1 VPRASR
7 RLIVGLALALVGSA
21 AAYSAASARNLPN
34 IVFIMADDLGWGDIE
49 AYRPDG
55 RVPTPNLDR
64 LCRQG
69 MRFTDAHSPSTLCAP
84 ARYSAMTGNYPW
96 RGRGTWRYNARPQLQ
111 HGQATVAQALKAA
124 GYRTAFVGKLHLGGD
139 FFRKGSEDVYRGGD
153 WTVVDFGRKFGEG
166 PTAHGF
172 DHAYAVPDGIQGRLY
187 AFFEDDL
194 YAPLDPT
201 KAAMRPWAKGTYG
214 RSTIPK
220 DGYGDPSW
228 DSSRVGPILAGRVV
242 QIIDRYHREDLA
254 GGRRTPFFVYFATQA
269 VHRPHTPPDALAG
282 APIAGSSGLGARAD
296 MVHELDVQVGLIVR
310 ALEERG
316 LAEHTILIVTS
327 DNGAVPSREEVAA
340 GHDAVAGLRGRKGTI
355 WEGGHRVPFV
365 VKWGDGTGQ
374 GSVVVPGSVSTQLI
388 GVQDW
393 VATVY
398 ALIGRPVPPDQA
410 RDSVSFLPLLDGTA
424 DAETIGRTTMVVV
437 SAGKGGGMVPVGQ
450 RNMSAIRVQEWK
462 LILDAQERPVEL
474 YNLADNLGEDP
485 ARNLV
490 AVPEQAARVA
500 DMTERYH
507 EARRRPRTAPPFAAG
522 S

>member
-1 VPRASR
+1 LSKHR
-7 RLIVGLALALVGSA
+7 VGFVSILLVASA
-21 AAYSAASARNLPN
+21 AAHPAAHARELPN
-34 IVFIMADDLGWGDIE
+34 VVFILADDLGWGDIE

-69 MRFTDAHSPSTLCAP
+69 MRFTDAHSPSALCAP

-96 RGRGTWRYNARPQLQ
+96 RGRGTWRYNAQPQIRD
-111 HGQATVAQALKAA
+111 GQATVAQALRAA

-139 FFRKGSEDVYRGGD
+139 FFRKGSEDVYRGDD
-153 WTVVDFGRKFGEG
+153 WTLVDFARRFGKG
-166 PTAHGF
+166 PTAYGF
-172 DHAYAVPDGIQGRLY
+172 DHTYVAPDGIQGRLY

-201 KAAMRPWAKGTYG
+201 KAAMRHWAKGTYG

-228 DSSRVGPILAGRVV
+228 DSARVGPILAGRVV
-242 QIIDRYHREDLA
+242 QIIDRYHREDVA
-254 GGRRTPFFVYFATQA
+254 AGRRTPFFVYFSTQA
-269 VHRPHTPPDALAG
+269 VHRPHTPPDELDG
-282 APIAGSSGLGARAD
+282 APILGSTGLGARAD
-296 MVHELDVQVGLIVR
+296 MVHELDAQVGLIVR

-316 LAEHTILIVTS
+316 LARQTMLIVTS
-327 DNGAVPSREEVAA
+327 DNGAVPSREELEA

-365 VKWGDGTGQ
+365 VKWGDGTAQ
-374 GSVVVPGSVSTQLI
+374 GSVVAPGSISAQLI

-393 VATVY
+393 VATVS
-398 ALIGRPVPPDQA
+398 ALVGRPVPVDQS

-424 DAETIGRTTMVVV
+424 DAETIRRTAMVLV
-437 SAGKGGGMVPVGQ
+437 SGGKGGGSVPVGQ
-450 RNMSAIRVQEWK
+450 KHMSAIRVREWK

-490 AVPEQAARVA
+490 AVPDEAARVA
-500 DMTERYH
+500 DMMERYH
-507 EARRRPRTAPPFAAG
+507 EARRLPRTALPLAAG